1 MPIFVRDNN
10 IIREANDIYIG
21 SLGIRG
27 TVTDAW
33 VKSGSNDASFR
44 KVYPRFVPAP
54 LPIISVND
62 ASGREGGTITFRV
75 TLNFASE
82 DDVTVRYA
90 TTGRTAT
97 ARVDY
102 TPISGTLTIP
112 AGQTARTLSV
122 RILSDTGEEGPETF
136 TLTLSQPTNATIA
149 DGIAIGTITNVTP
162 NNPPVIT
169 NPGNKSYEQGATIV
183 AFAIAVSD
191 ADSGDTVTVTVTGL
205 PTGLSYNSGTGTVS
219 GTVSESATIQNY
231 TVNITASDGT
241 ATVRSSF
248 TVGVMKK
255 PTPTVTLECFTS
267 VGKLA
272 INSRNFRSIGFNNT
286 PLNLPAS
293 IFSSNTGWA
302 YSINHSK
309 YGILRGFRRFFGMA
323 RIASFYGI
331 STRDGTAHISI
342 TPSSPTY
349 RFPPGTAGIT
359 NGPTGHFRGY
369 RFAPGVTL
377 RLQEGSDT
385 LILDADDF
393 VYPTSRFA
401 GVIITNDRQIIGA
414 QLGAFLRFLTN
425 KPSGHSSPD
434 FTLSVCRPKTVST

>member
-149 DGIAIGTITNVTP
+149 DGIATGTITNVTP

-183 AFAIAVSD
+183 AFPIAVSD

-205 PTGLSYNSGTGTVS
+205 PTGLSYNSGTGMVS

-241 ATVRSSF
+241 ATVRNSF

-267 VGKLA
+267 VGKLR
-272 INSRNFRSIGFNNT
+272 IDSRNLASINFGNT
-286 PLNLPAS
+286 PFNLPAS
-293 IFSSNTGWA
+293 IFSSGTGWKFSYEA
-302 YSINHSK
+302 LD
-309 YGILRGFRRFFGMA
+309 GDRRRFFQRFTGMA
-323 RIASFYGI
+323 RVTGLL
-331 STRDGTAHISI
+331 GTARDDQFGNMRFAIL
-342 TPSSPTY
+342 PSSY
-349 RFPPGTAGIT
+349 RFTITILGHLRIFTGTWAG
-359 NGPTGHFRGY
+359 Y
-369 RFAPGVTL
+369 QFAPGVTL
-377 RLQEGSDT
+377 RLQEGSNT
-385 LILDADDF
+385 LILDADKF
-393 VYPTSRFA
+393 ARRRYEVRGNNVYVRS
-401 GVIITNDRQIIGA
+401 ISGA
-414 QLGAFLRFLTN
+414 QLTAFSRFITG
-425 KPSGHSSPD
+425 KPFNDNSPD
-434 FTLSVCRPKTVST
+434 FTLSVCRPKTVLT